1 MIKRGLGRPLF
12 KFIIYLILFIKTI
25 SSHNKT
31 EGGGIMQNYEEVPT
45 MISGKDLDYLS
56 DIYNWNF
63 NACKLANHFEKE
75 VQDEEIK
82 ELLEKIADMHKE
94 YAKAVLNILN

>member
-1 MIKRGLGRPLF
+1 
-12 KFIIYLILFIKTI
+12 
-25 SSHNKT
+25 
-31 EGGGIMQNYEEVPT
+31 MQNYEEVPA

-63 NACKLANHFEKE
+63 NACKLANHFKEE

-82 ELLEKIADMHKE
+82 DLLSRAADMHKE
-94 YAKAVLNILN
+94 HAKAVLNILR

>member
-1 MIKRGLGRPLF
+1 
-12 KFIIYLILFIKTI
+12 
-25 SSHNKT
+25 
-31 EGGGIMQNYEEVPT
+31 MQNYEEVPA

-63 NACKLANHFEKE
+63 NACKLANHFKEE

-82 ELLEKIADMHKE
+82 DLLNRVADMHKE
-94 YAKAVLNILN
+94 HAKAVLNILR

>member
-1 MIKRGLGRPLF
+1 
-12 KFIIYLILFIKTI
+12 
-25 SSHNKT
+25 
-31 EGGGIMQNYEEVPT
+31 MQNYEEVPA

-63 NACKLANHFEKE
+63 NACKLANHFKEE

-82 ELLEKIADMHKE
+82 DLLNRAADMHKE
-94 YAKAVLNILN
+94 HAKAVLNILR